1 MRKIYFLSDHSGIT
15 AETFGHSLITQFDI
29 KDFRQE
35 TLPFIDTK
43 DKVKN
48 VVSKINQDFDESAIR
63 PIIFGT
69 LVREDLRLL
78 LKMSHGLY
86 LDIFDVFLKSI
97 EKELQ
102 QKSAQKIGRA
112 HGMSDIESYM
122 SRIEATNFAL
132 INDDGGFSQNYDGA
146 DVILVGVSRTGK
158 TPTCLYLALQ
168 YGIYAANFPLTDEE
182 LDQGI
187 LPKFLE
193 TQKKKIFG
201 LTIEPKRLRQI
212 RKERRPLG
220 KYSSTQQVR
229 YELREAE
236 KIFKRYSI
244 PYVDATKFSIEE
256 ISSRILDQTGIERKI

>member
-102 QKSAQKIGRA
+102 QKSAQKI
-112 HGMSDIESYM
+112 
-122 SRIEATNFAL
+122 NL
-132 INDDGGFSQNYDGA
+132 I
-146 DVILVGVSRTGK
+146 LK
-158 TPTCLYLALQ
+158 
-168 YGIYAANFPLTDEE
+168 
-182 LDQGI
+182 
-187 LPKFLE
+187 
-193 TQKKKIFG
+193 
-201 LTIEPKRLRQI
+201 
-212 RKERRPLG
+212 
-220 KYSSTQQVR
+220 
-229 YELREAE
+229 
-236 KIFKRYSI
+236 
-244 PYVDATKFSIEE
+244 
-256 ISSRILDQTGIERKI
+256 